1 MIVNYLLLFNLV
13 ASAALLGHS
22 ACVLNRMNHKSN
34 HFFRIGYVVLAVGS
48 AGVLLGPIY
57 GLMRPQLP
65 EVISNAG
72 AASVLIT
79 GWFYRNRRGAND
91 LKDSHG

>member
-1 MIVNYLLLFNLV
+1 MSVNYLLIFNLL

-22 ACVLNRMNHKSN
+22 ACMLNRMTHRSN
-34 HFFRIGYVVLAVGS
+34 HFSRIGYVVLAVGS

-79 GWFYRNRRGAND
+79 GWFYQNRRSSDQQEHA
-91 LKDSHG
+91 L